1 MYTLTNTADRD
12 LLVTCTCMQTENASN
27 WETVFWNVIFSTAS
41 ARWSVTTFSYF
52 NQNQH
57 RQIVCRLR
65 MTITLCRYPSLRINY
80 FRISVSFFQSFVGRL
95 QYQPRSHCFL
105 WWYENRSPS
114 PHQVELM
121 CLLNDHSLIWN
132 VCIFQALKVSDH
144 YPIEVHLY
152 SRSKRRD
159 FFTKPESNLTEI
171 RHSFLG
177 IEITN
182 IREPIA
188 ITW

>member
-1 MYTLTNTADRD
+1 MFSSQRLLRD
-12 LLVTCTCMQTENASN
+12 GQLQH
-27 WETVFWNVIFSTAS
+27 
-41 ARWSVTTFSYF
+41 FSYF

-65 MTITLCRYPSLRINY
+65 ITITLCKHPSLRLNY
-80 FRISVSFFQSFVGRL
+80 FRSSALFFQSFVGRL
-95 QYQPRSHCFL
+95 KYQPRSRCLF
-105 WWYENRSPS
+105 WRYENRSPS
-114 PHQVELM
+114 PHQVELT

-159 FFTKPESNLTEI
+159 FFTEPESNLTAI
-171 RHSFLG
+171 GHSFLG

-182 IREPIA
+182 ILEPIA